1 GAELDGPD
9 VVAVRVL
16 DDGGQEH
23 AVEYELV
30 HRVLP
35 AVSWALSFTRIDS
48 GGARTHR
55 LAPSRPTD
63 GARHG
68 RSFEIGGCVGKPSNA
83 SATRS
88 DHRTASAFPTVITV
102 APLLPWQRT
111 DARSTAWGK
120 VPARGGPRR
129 PMTATGFLRGSGPA
143 APGGGTTR
151 RQCQ

>member
-88 DHRTASAFPTVITV
+88 DHRSASAFPTVITV
-102 APLLPWQRT
+102 TTLLLWQRT
-111 DARSTAWGK
+111 DARSTAWGR
-120 VPARGGPRR
+120 VPARRGQRCSRAARGLMRGCS
-129 PMTATGFLRGSGPA
+129 PM
-143 APGGGTTR
+143 APGG
-151 RQCQ
+151 